1 MPAPVDQSQYT
12 FTGTLP
18 NVTDATYSGDVSYQL
33 ADPYIRALTEY
44 LFNQGYSFS
53 SKPPPLEAITTQ
65 IAPFNPL
72 EQEALD
78 LAAGN
83 VGSYAPYFQR
93 GMEAYEGAFPF
104 LGEGSS
110 VMRDAYP
117 LYSESISGLRDAAN
131 LARSGLQPT
140 ERGLYEAINM
150 LNAGLGSFTPQT
162 AGQYMNPYV
171 NSVLQ
176 DQLEE
181 VDEFYDNKIT
191 DLSLKAAGS
200 GLRGSTRLGMIELE
214 MERQKEEE
222 RQNIINQG
230 LTAAYSQ
237 AQNQFNIEQQALRG
251 SAPTMAGLGQSFGQ
265 ARSGLAGLL
274 SQLSTGIAS
283 GGQNFAQ
290 LGTGLAG
297 FAPAMQ
303 GLGSGF
309 IGAGGT
315 LQGYQGADV
324 SALAN
329 AGRTAR
335 GYEQSVY
342 DTARQN
348 AYNIYMDPYNRTTYQ
363 LGLAQGIPSNQMM
376 MSQNQGAVASPMQTT
391 LSGYAPYVNPYQVLP
406 NFPSIPGAGSWGF
419 NQRAYGGS

>member
-1 MPAPVDQSQYT
+1 MTNPVNQSQYT
-12 FTGTLP
+12 FSGQLP
-18 NVTDATYSGDVSYQL
+18 SITDATFSGDVSYNV
-33 ADPYIRALTEY
+33 ADPYIRALTEF
-44 LFNQGYSFS
+44 LFNQGYAFS
-53 SKPPPLEAITTQ
+53 AKPPPLEAITTQ

-72 EQEALD
+72 EQAALD
-78 LAAGN
+78 LTAQG
-83 VGSYAPYFQR
+83 VGAYAPYFQR

-104 LGEGSS
+104 IGEGAS

-117 LYSESISGLRDAAN
+117 LYSEGIMGLRDAAD

-140 ERGLYEAINM
+140 ERGYYEAINM
-150 LNAGLGSFTPQT
+150 LNAGLGSFDDR
-162 AGQYMNPYV
+162 AANFYMNPYV
-171 NSVLQ
+171 NAVIENQ
-176 DQLEE
+176 IED

-191 DLSLKAAGS
+191 ELNLNAAGS

-214 MERQKEEE
+214 MEKQRQEA
-222 RQNIINQG
+222 RQQIINQG
-230 LTAAYSQ
+230 LTSAYSQ

-251 SAPTMAGLGQSFGQ
+251 AAPTMAGLGQGFGNT
-265 ARSGLAGLL
+265 RSGLAGLL
-274 SQLSTGIAS
+274 AQLSTGISS

-303 GLGSGF
+303 SLGSGF

-315 LQGYQGADV
+315 LQGLQGADIA
-324 SALAN
+324 ALAN

-348 AYNIYMDPYNRTTYQ
+348 AYNIYMDPYNRTSYQ

-376 MSQNQGAVASPMQTT
+376 MSQQQGAVASPMQTT
-391 LSGYAPYVNPYQVLP
+391 LSGYAPYVNPYQILP
-406 NFPSIPGAGSWGF
+406 NLPSLPGVGSIGF
-419 NQRAYGGS
+419 NQRAYGG